1 MSEQI
6 LSEAEYDAITQA
18 AAQWCMR
25 LHEPD
30 CSDAERLAFQQWHD
44 ADPLHAFEYEAMR
57 EIWEVADHLPHS
69 ALTTAPAP
77 ASAPAPVKPVPRR
90 GWQQYGVAAAIAL
103 CALPLAAYSGWELGW
118 LPSSYQRFEAGD
130 SLRKVTLA
138 DGTEVELNL
147 GSALSYSDYKDQ
159 RRVNLK
165 KGEAFFKVSHDAS
178 HPFVVKAAD
187 GQVKVTGTQFNVW
200 MYEDQVRVTL
210 LQGSVLVSSNTAL
223 PGEGF
228 RLEPGMQASYKGGDF
243 QPQISQTYSQDSSL
257 AWRNGKLVLNNLALS
272 DALPLINR
280 YLDSPVQV
288 ADSSTGKIRVGGIY
302 NTREIKSLL
311 TSLPKVLPVYLTR
324 NRDGNPVI
332 NSLPQ
337 SPPES

>member
-30 CSDAERLAFQQWHD
+30 CSEAERLAFQQWHD

-57 EIWEVADHLPHS
+57 EIWEVADQLPS
-69 ALTTAPAP
+69 STLAPA
-77 ASAPAPVKPVPRR
+77 ASLRSPRR
-90 GWQQYGVAAAIAL
+90 TWQHYGAAAAIAL
-103 CALPLAAYSGWELGW
+103 CVLPLAAYSGWEMGW
-118 LPSSYQRFEAGD
+118 LPSSYERFEAGD
-130 SLRKVTLA
+130 SLRSVTLA
-138 DGTEVELNL
+138 DGSQVELNL
-147 GSALSYSDYKDQ
+147 GSSLVYSNYKDQ
-159 RRVNLK
+159 RRVTLK
-165 KGEAFFKVSHDAS
+165 KGEAFFKVSHDSS
-178 HPFVVKAAD
+178 HPFVVKAAN

-200 MYEDQVRVTL
+200 LYEDQVRVTL

-228 RLEPGMQASYKGGDF
+228 RLEPGMQARYKGGDYE
-243 QPQISQTYSQDSSL
+243 PQISQTYSHDSSL
-257 AWRNGKLVLNNLALS
+257 AWRNGKLVLDNLSLN

-280 YLDSPVQV
+280 YLDTPAQV
-288 ADSSTGKIRVGGIY
+288 ADSNTGKIRVGGIY

-337 SPPES
+337 SPPKS